1 MKNFPMRRLFLLLIL
16 ANLLFF
22 AWQYWLRESADPA
35 AQIAGLQIQP
45 EKIRTLAAETLTPQ
59 RPLATP
65 PKAAATVEVC
75 MEWGVFSG
83 PEIARAD
90 GALSA
95 LGLPAEA
102 LQRRVTGID
111 GFMVHMPVLKTKPEL
126 DRKLAELKGLG
137 VSEFSV
143 LQEPAN
149 WRNAISLG
157 VFKSEELANT
167 ELERLR
173 KQGVRSALMTR
184 RENFFRQ
191 VSYFLREPGK
201 PLIARISELQQE
213 FPGAELKAV
222 ACPADKPEAN
232 KIVN

>member
-1 MKNFPMRRLFLLLIL
+1 MKTFSMRRLFLLLIL

-35 AQIAGLQIQP
+35 SQIAALQIQP
-45 EKIRTLAAETLTPQ
+45 EKIRTLAVETLIPK
-59 RPLATP
+59 PSLPAP
-65 PKAAATVEVC
+65 PKAAASVEACV
-75 MEWGVFSG
+75 EWGVFSG

-90 GALSA
+90 GALAA

-102 LQRRVTGID
+102 LQRRVMEID
-111 GFMVHMPVLKTKPEL
+111 GYWVHMPVLKTKPEV
-126 DRKLAELKGLG
+126 DRKVAELKGLG
-137 VSEFSV
+137 ISDFYVV
-143 LQEPAN
+143 QEPAN

-157 VFKSEELANT
+157 VFKNEELANT

-173 KQGVRSALMTR
+173 KQGVRSAVITR

-191 VSYFLREPGK
+191 VSYFLREQGK
-201 PLIARISELQQE
+201 PVIARISELQRD

-222 ACPADKPEAN
+222 ACPVESQSKN
-232 KIVN
+232 NQ